1 MKEKKNQTKELLFN
15 FRFKNY
21 KTDPTISTW
30 LLTLR
35 NGLSEFIVESRGK
48 QRWRNVTEEENIGRL
63 NYRKDD
69 YIDYLDGDL
78 ESSIFYNDKQRKED
92 INSGRRDASQVVYQN
107 EHENFDLEG
116 KSINKGI
123 NGWPT
128 TLSRIN
134 QKFIKEVLGLIEPI
148 GFHQETKDS

>member
-1 MKEKKNQTKELLFN
+1 M
-15 FRFKNY
+15 
-21 KTDPTISTW
+21 
-30 LLTLR
+30 
-35 NGLSEFIVESRGK
+35 ESRGK

-78 ESSIFYNDKQRKED
+78 ESSIFYNDQQRKED
-92 INSGRRDASQVVYQN
+92 INSGKRDASQVVYQN

-128 TLSRIN
+128 TLISDKSKVYKGGSWADRAYWLSFGN
-134 QKFIKEVLGLIEPI
+134 RRFLDEDKSSAMI
-148 GFHQETKDS
+148 GFRCAMDRVGSSRQSINEKKRK

>member
-1 MKEKKNQTKELLFN
+1 M
-15 FRFKNY
+15 
-21 KTDPTISTW
+21 
-30 LLTLR
+30 
-35 NGLSEFIVESRGK
+35 ESRGK

-92 INSGRRDASQVVYQN
+92 INSGKRDASQVVYQN

-128 TLSRIN
+128 TLISDKSKVYKGGSWADRAYWLSFGN
-134 QKFIKEVLGLIEPI
+134 RRFLDEDKSSAMI
-148 GFHQETKDS
+148 GFRCAMDRVGSSRQSINEKKRK